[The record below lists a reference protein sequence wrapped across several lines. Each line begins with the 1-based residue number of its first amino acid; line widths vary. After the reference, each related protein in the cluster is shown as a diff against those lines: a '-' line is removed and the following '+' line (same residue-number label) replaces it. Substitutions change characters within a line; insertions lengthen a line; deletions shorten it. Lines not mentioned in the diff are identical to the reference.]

1 LVYLAFFFKV
11 HDLSVI
17 IVNYNVKH
25 FVEQCL
31 HSVFSACR
39 NINAEVFVVDNNSV
53 DGSVPF
59 IRQKFPQVKLIEN
72 KTNTGFAVA
81 NNQAIRQ
88 SNGRYVLLLNPDTV
102 VQEDTFEKVISFM
115 DSHPDGGGLGIKM
128 FDGKGNFLPES
139 KRGLP
144 TPSVAFYKI
153 FGLSKL
159 FPGSKKFGQYHLTY
173 LDKEQ
178 THVVDV
184 LSGAFMLLRK
194 ETLDKI
200 GLLDETFFMYGED
213 IDLSYRITLGGYKNY
228 YYADSSIIHYKGEST
243 KKSSVNYVIVFYKA
257 MAIFAQ
263 KHFSSGN
270 AKLFNFLIYFA
281 IYLRAGMAIIGRFIR
296 QSFFPAIDFALIL
309 VGLYIMKD
317 IYEARFKFTEGY
329 YSKRL
334 IDFAFPAYTLIWM
347 FFSYLSG
354 GYDRPFRFLKMIRGV
369 LAGTA
374 MILII
379 YSLLPEH
386 YRFSRALILLGTA
399 YAVIVYLITRAIYN
413 FAGIKQFKFKTE
425 EKSKRIVIIGS
436 EVEFNRV
443 FNLLKETR
451 INAGFVGFVSND
463 DNGVKNNYYLGNF
476 NQINEVVDVHA
487 INEIIFCAKN
497 ISSQNI
503 IDKMLTLVT
512 KGVDFKIAPP
522 ESLSIIGS
530 NSIDTAGDLYVIDI
544 NNVGKPENKRK
555 KRLFDLGISAL
566 FLAVSPVLIFVQKNK
581 LNFLS
586 NCFKVLFGIYS
597 WVGYGKAPRKDLPE
611 IKPSVLTPA
620 DVSRTQMQADK
631 LNLLFLSYSKDYSVE
646 KDIRIVFS
654 SLKYLGN

>member
-1 LVYLAFFFKV
+1 MR
-11 HDLSVI
+11 DLSII

-31 HSVFSACR
+31 HSV
-39 NINAEVFVVDNNSV
+39 INASKKLNVEIFVVDNNSV

-59 IRQKFPQVKLIEN
+59 IKQKFPQVKLIEN
-72 KTNTGFAVA
+72 ITNTGFSVA
-81 NNQAIRQ
+81 NNQGIKQ
-88 SNGRYVLLLNPDTV
+88 STGKYVLLLNPDTV
-102 VQEDTFEKVISFM
+102 VQEDTFEKVITFM
-115 DSHPDGGGLGIKM
+115 NQHPDAGGLGIKM
-128 FDGKGNFLPES
+128 VDGKGNFLPES

-144 TPSVAFYKI
+144 TPAVAFYKI
-153 FGLSKL
+153 FGLAKL
-159 FPGSKKFGQYHLTY
+159 FPRSKKFGQYHLTY
-173 LDKEQ
+173 LDKDK
-178 THVVDV
+178 TNVIDV

-213 IDLSYRITLGGYKNY
+213 IDLSYRIALCGYKNY
-228 YYADSSIIHYKGEST
+228 YFADSSIIHYKGEST

-270 AKLFNFLIYFA
+270 AKLFNFLIYLA
-281 IYLRAGMAIIGRFIR
+281 IYMRAAMAIIGRFIK

-309 VGLYIMKD
+309 CGLFFIKD
-317 IYEARFKFTEGY
+317 IYEAQFKFAENY
-329 YSKRL
+329 YSERL
-334 IDFAFPAYTLIWM
+334 ISFAFPVYTLIWM
-347 FFSYLSG
+347 FLNYLSG
-354 GYDRPFRFLKMIRGV
+354 GYDKPFRFLKMIRGV
-369 LAGTA
+369 LVGTA
-374 MILII
+374 IILII
-379 YSLLPEH
+379 YSLLPEN

-399 YAVIVYLITRAIYN
+399 YTVLVYLVTRVIYN
-413 FAGIKQFKFKTE
+413 AAGLSQFKFKTE
-425 EKSKRIVIIGS
+425 QKSKRIVIIGS
-436 EVEFNRV
+436 EEEFERV
-443 FNLLKETR
+443 YNLLKETR
-451 INAGFVGFVSND
+451 INAGFVGFVSNN
-463 DNGVKNNYYLGNF
+463 DNGVKNQFYIGNF
-476 NQINEVVDVHA
+476 NQINEVVDVHG

-555 KRLFDLGISAL
+555 KRLFDLTTSGL
-566 FLAVSPVLIFVQKNK
+566 FLIFSPLLIWIQKNK
-581 LNFLS
+581 INFIS
-586 NCFKVLFGIYS
+586 NSFKVLLGIYS

-611 IKPSVLTPA
+611 IKPSVFTPA
-620 DVSRTQMQADK
+620 DASKNVLQSDK
-631 LNLLFLSYSKDYSVE
+631 INLLFLSYSKDYSVE
-646 KDIRIVFS
+646 KDIKIVFAA
-654 SLKYLGN
+654 LRNLGT

>member
-1 LVYLAFFFKV
+1 
-11 HDLSVI
+11 
-17 IVNYNVKH
+17 
-25 FVEQCL
+25 
-31 HSVFSACR
+31 
-39 NINAEVFVVDNNSV
+39 VVDNNSV

-59 IRQKFPQVKLIEN
+59 LKQKFPQVKLIEN

-81 NNQAIRQ
+81 NNQAIKQ
-88 SNGRYVLLLNPDTV
+88 CTGRYVLLLNPDTV
-102 VQEDTFEKVISFM
+102 VQEDTFEKVIRFM
-115 DSHPDGGGLGIKM
+115 DEHPDAGGLGIKM

-144 TPSVAFYKI
+144 TPAVAFYKI
-153 FGLSKL
+153 FGLAKL

-173 LDKEQ
+173 LDKEK

-194 ETLDKI
+194 ETLDKV

-213 IDLSYRITLGGYKNY
+213 IDLSYRITKGGYKNY

-281 IYLRAGMAIIGRFIR
+281 IYLRAAMAITGRFLK
-296 QSFFPAIDFALIL
+296 QAFFPAIDAALIL
-309 VGLYIMKD
+309 GGLYLIKD
-317 IYEARFKFTEGY
+317 IYEEEIKFTENY
-329 YSKRL
+329 YSERL
-334 IDFAFPAYTLIWM
+334 ISFAFPVYTLLWM
-347 FFSYLSG
+347 FFSFLSG
-354 GYDRPFRFLKMIRGV
+354 GYDRPFKLFKMIRGV
-369 LAGTA
+369 LVGTA
-374 MILII
+374 IILIV
-379 YSLLPEH
+379 YSLLPEQ

-399 YAVIVYLITRAIYN
+399 YTVLVYLVTRVIYN
-413 FAGIKQFKFKTE
+413 LSGIKRFQFKTE

-436 EVEFNRV
+436 EEEFDRV

-451 INAGFVGFVSND
+451 INAGFVGFVSNN
-463 DNGVKNNYYLGNF
+463 DNGVKHSYYIGNF
-476 NQINEVVDVHA
+476 NQINEVVDVHH

-555 KRLFDLGISAL
+555 KRLFDLSASGL
-566 FLAVSPVLIFVQKNK
+566 FLIFSPVLVFIQKNK

-586 NCFKVLFGIYS
+586 NCFRVLFGIYS

-620 DVSRTQMQADK
+620 DVSSNDLQPDK
-631 LNLLFLSYSKDYSVE
+631 INLLFLSYSKDYSIE
-646 KDIRIVFS
+646 KDIRIVFG
-654 SLKYLGN
+654 SLKNLGN

>member
-1 LVYLAFFFKV
+1 
-11 HDLSVI
+11 
-17 IVNYNVKH
+17 VKH

-31 HSVFSACR
+31 HSVF
-39 NINAEVFVVDNNSV
+39 NASKTISTEVFVVDNNSV

-59 IRQKFPQVKLIEN
+59 IKQKFPGVNLIEN

-81 NNQAIRQ
+81 NNQAIKQ
-88 SNGRYVLLLNPDTV
+88 STGRYVLLLNPDTV
-102 VQEDTFEKVISFM
+102 VQEDTFEKVIRFM
-115 DSHPDGGGLGIKM
+115 DEHPDAGGLGIKM
-128 FDGKGNFLPES
+128 VDGKGNFLPES

-153 FGLSKL
+153 FGLAKL

-173 LDKEQ
+173 LDKEK
-178 THVVDV
+178 THMVDV

-194 ETLDKI
+194 EALDKV
-200 GLLDETFFMYGED
+200 GMLDETFFMYGED
-213 IDLSYRITLGGYKNY
+213 IDLSYRITQGGYKNY
-228 YYADSSIIHYKGEST
+228 YFADSSIIHYKGEST

-270 AKLFNFLIYFA
+270 ARLFNFLIYFA
-281 IYLRAGMAIIGRFIR
+281 IYLRAFIAIMGRFLR
-296 QSFFPAIDFALIL
+296 QSFFPAIDFGLIL
-309 VGLYIMKD
+309 LGLYVMKD
-317 IYEARFKFTEGY
+317 IYEEQFKFTEHY
-329 YSKRL
+329 YSERL
-334 IDFAFPAYTLIWM
+334 INFAFPAYTLIWM
-347 FFSYLSG
+347 FFSFLSG
-354 GYDRPFRFLKMIRGV
+354 GYDRPFKVFKMIRGV
-369 LAGTA
+369 LVGTA
-374 MILII
+374 IILII
-379 YSLLPEH
+379 YSLLPEN

-399 YAVIVYLITRAIYN
+399 YTVLVYVITRLIYN
-413 FAGIKQFKFKTE
+413 AAGIKQFKFRTE

-436 EVEFNRV
+436 EEEFDRV

-451 INAGFVGFVSND
+451 INAGFVGFVSNN
-463 DNGVKNNYYLGNF
+463 DNGVKHPYYIGNF
-476 NQINEVVDVHA
+476 NQINEVVDVHH

-555 KRLFDLGISAL
+555 KRLFDLSISGL
-566 FLAVSPVLIFVQKNK
+566 FLVLSPVLIWIQRNK

-586 NCFKVLFGIYS
+586 NCFKVLLGIYS

-620 DVSRTQMQADK
+620 DVSANNLQPDK
-631 LNLLFLSYSKDYSVE
+631 INLLFLSYSKDYSIE
-646 KDIRIVFS
+646 KDIKIVFG
-654 SLKYLGN
+654 SLKNLGS

>member
-1 LVYLAFFFKV
+1 M

-31 HSVFSACR
+31 HSV
-39 NINAEVFVVDNNSV
+39 INASKKLNVEICVVDNNSV

-59 IRQKFPQVKLIEN
+59 IKQKFPQVKLIEN
-72 KTNTGFAVA
+72 KTNTGFSVA
-81 NNQAIRQ
+81 NNQGIKQ
-88 SNGRYVLLLNPDTV
+88 SSGKYVLLLNPDTV
-102 VQEDTFEKVISFM
+102 VQEDTFEKIITFM
-115 DSHPDGGGLGIKM
+115 NEHPDAGGLGIKM
-128 FDGKGNFLPES
+128 VDGKGNFLPES

-144 TPSVAFYKI
+144 TPAVAFYKI
-153 FGLSKL
+153 FGLAKL

-173 LDKEQ
+173 LDKNK
-178 THVVDV
+178 TNVVDV

-228 YYADSSIIHYKGEST
+228 YFADSSIIHYKGEST

-281 IYLRAGMAIIGRFIR
+281 IYIRAAMAITGRFIK
-296 QSFFPAIDFALIL
+296 QSFFPAIDFTLIIT
-309 VGLYIMKD
+309 GLFFIKD
-317 IYEARFKFTEGY
+317 IYEAQFKFAENY
-329 YSKRL
+329 YSERL
-334 IDFAFPAYTLIWM
+334 ISFAFPVYTLIWM
-347 FFSYLSG
+347 FLNYLSG
-354 GYDRPFRFLKMIRGV
+354 GYDKPFRFLKMIRGV
-369 LAGTA
+369 LVGTA
-374 MILII
+374 IILII
-379 YSLLPEH
+379 YSLLPEN

-399 YAVIVYLITRAIYN
+399 YTVLVYFITRLIYN
-413 FAGIKQFKFKTE
+413 AAGLSQFKFKTE
-425 EKSKRIVIIGS
+425 QKSKRIVIIGS
-436 EVEFNRV
+436 EEEFDRV
-443 FNLLKETR
+443 YSLLKETR
-451 INAGFVGFVSND
+451 INAGFVGFVSNN
-463 DNGVKNNYYLGNF
+463 DNGVKNQFFIGNF
-476 NQINEVVDVHA
+476 NQINEVVDVHG

-503 IDKMLTLVT
+503 IEKMLTLVT

-555 KRLFDLGISAL
+555 KRLFDLTSSGL
-566 FLAVSPVLIFVQKNK
+566 FLLFSPLLIGIQKSK
-581 LNFLS
+581 LNFIS
-586 NCFKVLFGIYS
+586 NCFKVLLGIYS

-620 DVSRTQMQADK
+620 DASKNEIQADK
-631 LNLLFLSYSKDYSVE
+631 INLLFLSYSKDYSVE
-646 KDIRIVFS
+646 KDIKIVFAA
-654 SLKYLGN
+654 LRNLGN